1 MGMLSQD
8 MCIRERC
15 IAAIITIAIT
25 IAAVITEVR
34 TRCRKYEQDSLAEWS
49 KALASGASPQ
59 GRGHEPHSRH
69 FCCAVMVESLLAS
82 VVHSIRSIRDTRG
95 SFSAEGWVGLRT
107 QV

>member
-59 GRGHEPHSRH
+59 GRGFEPHSCQ
-69 FCCAVMVESLLAS
+69 FSDGP
-82 VVHSIRSIRDTRG
+82 RSDP
-95 SFSAEGWVGLRT
+95 V
-107 QV
+107 